1 VRAADWCSPGPDF
14 THKRRAARR
23 EMLPD
28 ALQDLGQ
35 LLVWVHHAG
44 RQVRTQV
51 ANLTHQKKDV
61 LKNQTK

>member
-1 VRAADWCSPGPDF
+1 
-14 THKRRAARR
+14 
-23 EMLPD
+23 MLPD